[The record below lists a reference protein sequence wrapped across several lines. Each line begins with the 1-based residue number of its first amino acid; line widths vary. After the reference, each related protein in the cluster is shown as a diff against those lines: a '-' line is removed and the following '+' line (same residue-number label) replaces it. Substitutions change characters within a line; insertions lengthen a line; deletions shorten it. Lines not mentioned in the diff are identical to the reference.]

1 MQDLR
6 EQSIARLGITYRKYI
21 CIHISYIRLPRW
33 LSGKE
38 SACNVQDWALSLGQ
52 ENLLEKELTI
62 HSSIL
67 A

>member
-38 SACNVQDWALSLGQ
+38 SARNAGDWDQSLGQ
-52 ENLLEKELTI
+52 EEALE
-62 HSSIL
+62 
-67 A
+67 